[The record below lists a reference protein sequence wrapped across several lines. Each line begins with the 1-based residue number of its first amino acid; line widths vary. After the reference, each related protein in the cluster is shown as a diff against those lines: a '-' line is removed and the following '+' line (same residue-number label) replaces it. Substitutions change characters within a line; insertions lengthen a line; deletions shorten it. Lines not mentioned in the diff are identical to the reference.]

1 MSFLQDKIR
10 AASQKYYS
18 GEEPIMTDA
27 EFDRDLDQLKREN
40 PDDPLIK
47 ELGHGY
53 NVNLDS
59 TPGAKFNHLYSEA
72 NGLDKAY
79 SYSEL
84 KNTLKDGD
92 ELGISLKL
100 DGLSVILYYLN
111 GKLDKALT
119 RGKNNIGIDIT
130 AKVLEIE
137 PSYAS
142 LNENVTGA
150 FRGEILMTDKMFEIF
165 KRVHP
170 DAKNSRNSAAGVINA
185 GDDHSPDLRFLNIW
199 MYSIFGFASD
209 TGMSKIIRLN
219 ENDEPRYTM
228 YRDMMAYL
236 VMNFKHVVPF
246 TYDMID
252 DINYLDVFD
261 SHIKSWSELG
271 LPSDGIVLTDMM
283 IRLNRSKNPLPYE
296 LPDEFEPYS
305 FDFVADAF
313 KFKSETADTRVVSVE
328 WDMTRQNRCMPVVVV
343 EPVTLA
349 GTTVQKC
356 TGYNAK
362 YIEMNRIHPGTI
374 VEIEKRGE
382 IIPNINRVIANDD
395 NNAVIPNF
403 CPVCHRFLKWK
414 GVDLVCPNPECSN
427 TKAQDALIWCK
438 TIAPVDGLSDKL
450 ISKFVGEFA
459 SEFSIEGIMNISITS
474 IKAMNDSSHLGR
486 FCKMIEG
493 LHHNEV
499 PCDKALLALNI
510 PRLGEETAKKL
521 GAHKDVVHEL
531 IHTFD
536 VGQAYMK
543 LIEILGQADSR
554 AISDNLTKLHRLSFI
569 ESRMCEMNDVKIC
582 SDPVLVAVTGKLSTP
597 RSKFEKELSAAGFKL
612 VSTVNKKTKMLI
624 TDNPNSSS
632 GKSKDADSLGI
643 PKITELEFRTKYL
656 PC

>member
-10 AASQKYYS
+10 EASQRYYS
-18 GEEPIMTDA
+18 GEDPIMSDA
-27 EFDRDLDQLKREN
+27 KFDEALDKLRREN
-40 PDDPLIK
+40 PNDPLVT
-47 ELGHGY
+47 EMGHGY
-53 NVNLDS
+53 DVNLDS

-84 KNTLKDGD
+84 KNELKSGND
-92 ELGISLKL
+92 LGISLKL
-100 DGLSVILYYLN
+100 DGLSVVLYYLN

-142 LNENVTGA
+142 LKDKVTGA
-150 FRGEILMTDKMFEIF
+150 FRGEILMTDNMFDIF
-165 KRVHP
+165 KRIHP
-170 DAKNSRNSAAGVINA
+170 DAKNSRNSAAGLINA
-185 GDDHSPDLRFLNIW
+185 SDDHSPDLKFLSIW
-199 MYSIFGFASD
+199 MYSIFGFASG
-209 TGMSKIIRLN
+209 TGMMNIIRL
-219 ENDEPRYTM
+219 DDDDDPKYTT
-228 YRDMMAYL
+228 YIDMMAYL
-236 VMNFKHVVPF
+236 TTNFKNVVPF

-252 DINYLDVFD
+252 DINYLEVFD
-261 SHIKSWSELG
+261 KYIDAWSKLR

-283 IRLNRSKNPLPYE
+283 IQLSRYKNPLPYE

-305 FDFVADAF
+305 FDFIADAF
-313 KFKSETADTRVVSVE
+313 KFKSETADTRVLSVE

-362 YIEMNRIHPGTI
+362 YIERNRIHPGTI

-382 IIPNINRVIANDD
+382 IIPNINRVVANDD
-395 NNAVIPNF
+395 RSAVIPNF
-403 CPVCHRFLKWK
+403 CPACHRFLKWK

-427 TKAQDALIWCK
+427 TAVQDTLVWCK

-450 ISKFVGEFA
+450 ITKFINEYVLD
-459 SEFSIEGIMNISITS
+459 FSISSVMNFDVSKYAS
-474 IKAMNDSSHLGR
+474 DRKSQFGK

-493 LHHNEV
+493 LHSNSV
-499 PCDKALLALNI
+499 PCDVALIALNI
-510 PRLGEETAKKL
+510 PRLGQETSKKL
-521 GAHKDVVHEL
+521 GQELELVCEL

-536 VGQAYMK
+536 EGSAYMTLRK
-543 LIEILGQADSR
+543 ILGTADSKEI
-554 AISDNLTKLHRLSFI
+554 ANNLYKLHRLILI
-569 ESRMCEMNDVKIC
+569 EDRLCVMNDPLNIEDKGSVVI
-582 SDPVLVAVTGKLSTP
+582 TGKLSIS
-597 RSKFEKELSAAGFKL
+597 RNKFEEELNRNGFK
-612 VSTVNKKTKMLI
+612 VSSSITKKTICLI

-632 GKSKDADSLGI
+632 SKNKTADKLGI
-643 PKITELEFRTKYL
+643 VKLSEKEFREKYML
-656 PC
+656 